1 MTRFVGPFLLLV
13 TLTLAGCGP
22 REVPL
27 AQTVPVKGKV
37 VLADG
42 RPVTAG
48 RVLFSAKGPDMGGVE
63 PFGDLKKDGT
73 FVLTTQKLND
83 GAVVGRYV
91 VSIQLVDHN
100 HPNAKAI
107 TSSSVPTKYRD
118 SATSD
123 LVVEVRP
130 GDNDLTLTLK

>member
-1 MTRFVGPFLLLV
+1 MTRFVGPCLLLL

-27 AQTVPVKGKV
+27 AETVPVKGKV

-48 RVLFSAKGPDMGGVE
+48 RVLFAAKGSDMGGVE

-73 FVLTTQKLND
+73 FVLTTQKRDD
-83 GAVVGRYV
+83 GAVVGQYV
-91 VSIQLVDHN
+91 VSIQLVDYSRGN
-100 HPNAKAI
+100 PKPIA
-107 TSSSVPTKYRD
+107 SSSVPTKYRD